1 MPLLLCDL
9 DDTILD
15 RAGAFVLW
23 AETFAGMWQLEAD
36 AHAWLVE
43 QDHGGYRPRPEFF
56 ASVRDAFDLPTSV
69 DDLLR
74 AFYSDFPA
82 LFSLEQE
89 IRTALRRARR
99 QGWRIAIVTN
109 GSPSQEMKILTAGLH
124 RIVDA
129 WCISAVEGC
138 RKPDR
143 RLLEIAAERCN
154 DSLEGAWFV
163 GDAPDADIG
172 AAHAAGLCSIW
183 LRRGRTWT
191 RDDYSPTLEAD
202 SFPEAMELLLADPAD
217 RSGQEIGSP

>member
-23 AETFAGMWQLEAD
+23 AETFADMWQLQAD

-43 QDHGGYRPRPEFF
+43 QDRAGYRPRPEFF
-56 ASVRDAFDLPTSV
+56 ASVRDVFHLPASV
-69 DDLLR
+69 EDLLR
-74 AFYSDFPA
+74 AFYRDFPA

-89 IRTALRRARR
+89 IRTALGRARG

-109 GSPSQEMKILTAGLH
+109 GSPSQEMKILTAGLD

-129 WCISAVEGC
+129 CCISAVEGC

-191 RDDYSPTLEAD
+191 RDDYSPTLEAG
-202 SFPEAMELLLADPAD
+202 SFPEAMELLLADPVD
-217 RSGQEIGSP
+217 RSG